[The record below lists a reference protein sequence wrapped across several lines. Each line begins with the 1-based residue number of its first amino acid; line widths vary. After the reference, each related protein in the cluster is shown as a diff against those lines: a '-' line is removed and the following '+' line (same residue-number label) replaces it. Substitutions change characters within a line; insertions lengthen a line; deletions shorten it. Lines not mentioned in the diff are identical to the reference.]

1 MQLLAFTFKLVTTP
15 QLYFPSLFFL
25 LSSFPYLFILSC
37 MYFFIS
43 SFRSLLEV
51 NGECQQV
58 IAKMRRKEKLTVGEK
73 MHSESFDLQQ
83 FSFDHLWRCFVS
95 INV

>member
-1 MQLLAFTFKLVTTP
+1 MQLLACTFKLVTTP

-25 LSSFPYLFILSC
+25 LSSFPYPFILSC

-51 NGECQQV
+51 NAVSTSNSKNEKKG
-58 IAKMRRKEKLTVGEK
+58 EKLTV
-73 MHSESFDLQQ
+73 
-83 FSFDHLWRCFVS
+83 
-95 INV
+95 